1 METKIILSAV
11 FILFAAGAASQNS
24 QVLYFMDLPQN
35 HLVNPAFR
43 PSNRVYVGLPGLT
56 GVNASLKNNMFNFSD
71 LLFEKGETNDSEVPF
86 LNKDFDTEGF
96 MSRLKSINYFEPEG
110 TVQLLGIGIS
120 PDKYNDLYIFLDVN
134 EHVSAGALLPRD
146 FFRLTFEGNQ
156 DLAGQS
162 FDLSDTRVNA
172 LYYREI
178 GIGASKN
185 INPRLRVGGK
195 VRLLF
200 GVASA
205 GLSNKGLN
213 LTVNNDYTNTLEA
226 DMSLDISGPLSVVAD
241 ADGIIED
248 VVFDDRFNDAADVI
262 SFLGNTKNA
271 GFGVDLGASF
281 VVTDR
286 LTVSASIT
294 DAGFIKWKSDVTSL
308 KARGTIELSGLDL
321 QDVYNETATV
331 EDVAGSLIDSL
342 RNAFVLANEVKQFIT
357 RLPAGLAVGGRYDL
371 NDKFSLGLLSY
382 TQISDKQIRE
392 AVTISGNMNISNILT
407 TTLAYTACNHRYDNI
422 GLGFGV
428 RGSVFQFYFLCD
440 KIPLSWKR
448 SGDNDGEIFLPARW
462 NTLHA
467 RVGMNLVFGNKTAR
481 STYLLEQ

>member
-1 METKIILSAV
+1 
-11 FILFAAGAASQNS
+11 
-24 QVLYFMDLPQN
+24 
-35 HLVNPAFR
+35 
-43 PSNRVYVGLPGLT
+43 
-56 GVNASLKNNMFNFSD
+56 
-71 LLFEKGETNDSEVPF
+71 
-86 LNKDFDTEGF
+86 
-96 MSRLKSINYFEPEG
+96 
-110 TVQLLGIGIS
+110 
-120 PDKYNDLYIFLDVN
+120 
-134 EHVSAGALLPRD
+134 
-146 FFRLTFEGNQ
+146 
-156 DLAGQS
+156 
-162 FDLSDTRVNA
+162 
-172 LYYREI
+172 
-178 GIGASKN
+178 
-185 INPRLRVGGK
+185 
-195 VRLLF
+195 
-200 GVASA
+200 
-205 GLSNKGLN
+205 
-213 LTVNNDYTNTLEA
+213 
-226 DMSLDISGPLSVVAD
+226 
-241 ADGIIED
+241 
-248 VVFDDRFNDAADVI
+248 
-262 SFLGNTKNA
+262 
-271 GFGVDLGASF
+271 
-281 VVTDR
+281 
-286 LTVSASIT
+286 VSASIT